1 MGTQDFYFPSTGVS
15 VEKQAMLLAIDNYLL
30 PLRDNLCSYLSKPE
44 CRQDPVLS
52 PSENDKM
59 APDQLAAH
67 FYGAVLYEEA
77 KYRMWYYANWMKD
90 PDAPYERDNHMVG
103 PVCYAESNDGITWTK
118 PNLGQVEFRGSKNNN
133 AIALPAEQTSG
144 VHVIKDEEDPDPQR
158 LYKIVYNTWNGKTW
172 VFRTGTSADGLHW
185 KAADDF
191 AIDDFL
197 ETGGL
202 YKFNGL
208 YVVNGQRIHYS
219 DGGHRSG
226 RQGNAVISTNFD
238 DWLAGH
244 TDAFLLPE
252 PEHPADRGH
261 LKPYDQVH
269 IGVSAASFGNV
280 LVGLYGIWHNAG
292 PWEER
297 QHINGWFGHGRISC
311 DLGLVISNDGL
322 HFREPVKGKAYI
334 SQFDSPVT
342 PIQGKRYPT
351 ILVQS
356 GNGILNVGTETRIYY
371 GRWRNADYGQGYMGE
386 IALATLPRDR
396 WGAIGIASNNLFP
409 EDEEAS
415 TQKTSGSVWSSPVRL
430 PASGCDVVLNA
441 EQTSGLAVEISD
453 ENFQLLPDYSGASCG
468 KAAQESGLDCAVTW
482 PMGNLSSLGGK
493 TIRLKINFSKEAD
506 VNPRLFA
513 VYLRTE

>member
-1 MGTQDFYFPSTGVS
+1 MTGKDFYFPSTGVS
-15 VEKQAMLLAIDNYLL
+15 VEKQAVLLSVDNYLL
-30 PLRDNLCSYLSKPE
+30 PLRDNLSSYLSTPE
-44 CRQDPVLS
+44 CRQEPVLT
-52 PSENDKM
+52 PSVDDRM

-67 FYGAVLYEEA
+67 FYGAVLYEEG
-77 KYRMWYYANWMKD
+77 KYRMWYYANALKD
-90 PDAPYERDNHMVG
+90 PDVPYERDNHIAG
-103 PVCYAESNDGITWTK
+103 PVCYAESDDGISWIK
-118 PNLGQVEFRGSKNNN
+118 PNLGQVEFRGSKDNN

-172 VFRTGTSADGLHW
+172 VFRTGTSSDGLHW

-208 YVVNGQRIHYS
+208 YVVNGQRILYS
-219 DGGHRSG
+219 DGGNRSG
-226 RQGNAVISTNFD
+226 RQGNAVLSPDFD
-238 DWLAGH
+238 NWLPGH

-252 PEHPADRGH
+252 PDHPADRGH

-297 QHINGWFGHGRISC
+297 QPTNGWFGHGRTSC
-311 DLGLVISNDGL
+311 DLGLVVSNDGL

-342 PIQGKRYPT
+342 PIPGKRYPT
-351 ILVQS
+351 LLVQS
-356 GNGILNVGTETRIYY
+356 GNGILNVGDETRIYF
-371 GRWRNADYGQGYMGE
+371 GRWRNADYGKGYMGE
-386 IALATLPRDR
+386 VALATLPRDR
-396 WGAIGIASNNLFP
+396 WGAIGIGPSNLSP
-409 EDEEAS
+409 EDEEPF
-415 TQKTSGSVWSSPVRL
+415 QIKNHGSVWSAPVRL
-430 PASGCDVVLNA
+430 PASGCKVVLNA
-441 EQTSGLAVEISD
+441 EQTSGLTVEISD
-453 ENFQLLPDYSGASCG
+453 ENFQLLPDYSGANGG
-468 KAAQESGLDCAVTW
+468 KSVEEVGLDCPVAW
-482 PMGNLSSLGGK
+482 SSGKISALGGD
-493 TIRLKINFSKEAD
+493 TVRFKINFTKEND
-506 VNPRLFA
+506 VDPRLFA